1 MSEGGTFLKIFV
13 VCSDKKVLDDTKRY
27 LIKNHSIFSSS
38 PLAMH
43 EFDIVIQQGSGRNV
57 VTTNPIL
64 RPNSIS
70 K

>member
-1 MSEGGTFLKIFV
+1 MSEGGTFLKRFV
-13 VCSDKKVLDDTKRY
+13 VCSDKKERNY
-27 LIKNHSIFSSS
+27 SIFSSP